1 MCACLAMSIVAAGFP
16 GAGKWGPLGGY
27 NLTRLGVWAD
37 EPGQSG
43 CVGRGVSLGRL
54 FFGATF
60 MPLFGRQ
67 PVRLPLMH
75 WNQVVP
81 RPEAGGMPRDAG
93 YRLPALRGV
102 AAGPDPG
109 DQYAVHGRC
118 HKHLLLEDIVVRGDL
133 RCSGTLLPAGRYWI
147 EPSARFSG
155 TLQGAEV
162 VRRRRV
168 MGTVIGTQRVEV
180 TATGK
185 VAGIIATRN
194 FQARNGSG
202 EAIDGQINILNAD
215 NTISTHATTADH
227 HVAVA
232 GVGDRGW
239 VIRRADS
246 AFGVRAS

>member
-1 MCACLAMSIVAAGFP
+1 M
-16 GAGKWGPLGGY
+16 
-27 NLTRLGVWAD
+27 
-37 EPGQSG
+37 
-43 CVGRGVSLGRL
+43 GRL
-54 FFGATF
+54 FFGAML

-81 RPEAGGMPRDAG
+81 RPEARQAPSTRDIDCPHCG
-93 YRLPALRGV
+93 EPLRV
-102 AAGPDPG
+102 AIRAINTRCT
-109 DQYAVHGRC
+109 VC
-118 HKHLLLEDIVVRGDL
+118 HKHLLLEDIVVRGDSVQRNIITCGSIL
-133 RCSGTLLPAGRYWI
+133 I

-162 VRRRRV
+162 VIAGRV

-194 FQARNGSG
+194 LQAHGS
-202 EAIDGQINILNAD
+202 ALIDGQINILNAD
-215 NTISTHATTADH
+215 NSISTHATTADH

-232 GVGDRGW
+232 GVGAG
-239 VIRRADS
+239 A
-246 AFGVRAS
+246 GG